1 MGRSLR
7 ACPGRAFSICVAR
20 RLQRYAERPVTETE
34 LRSTLGSD
42 GPAPADRQQASGGLS
57 STVRGVLV
65 CALSLAAGTRA
76 AAQPSTVPVG
86 RERLALAV
94 SEFQAAWQRA
104 WRDSEEY
111 RRLRI
116 PQEVYRQRFFTVH
129 CHSDYWDPVF
139 RQRWNFNPTS
149 LAPNQV
155 IIDRRIVG
163 HTWCP
168 RWMVTPSLI
177 EADDESVWRDLAL
190 RPAYR
195 AGIAAKRAR
204 LLSVLDSAYRLAPQD
219 AWLAGQSV
227 RFHLEALDVP
237 HALEAAATCRA
248 AAAWCAAL
256 AGLVH
261 TRAGA
266 IVSVDSAFTV
276 MRRAMSDSAR
286 CQWDDV
292 VELLTPTEQEPY
304 RTIGCGQRIVMA
316 ERLWWLAD
324 PLWRDPG
331 NARRAE
337 HDARRTE
344 IALRLTTA
352 QDERLV
358 FDRARG
364 GESVAAMIVRYGW
377 PTYRTWLGRS
387 GDREHDRYVQEELR
401 GVQTPP
407 YTSFEYALDRAHTVP
422 TWRAVTDPF
431 RAVPGDWQLAAE
443 DSTGHPSATQWPAEH
458 FKPARRLVALPDGQT
473 ITVRRQSFVEVV
485 SALTLSHPAQ
495 LRSSE
500 RFDVMLL
507 ASNGPDKVDSLDR
520 QWAAGGDTV
529 RLRGRLAGGATLLA
543 IEAAGPAT
551 TPLDARTRF
560 GYAAPQPLS
569 ALAADEPAMSEIALL
584 STLDPGLL
592 LAPTDTVL
600 RNLRP
605 TRTLAAE
612 DRRLTVYCESYNVSA
627 ADSAQVALRV
637 VPTEKAGALR
647 ELGNRLRLLDDPTR
661 GSRSAGTTTSGVT
674 ARARSRDPFPHRC
687 APWRWTWV
695 NCGRGPTPS
704 KSRCDDGMG
713 AVRYNAPRSR
723 CYREHRTGSQS
734 RRNVSNPWCGAGA
747 RGGRPVYG
755 GRTNPYERIV
765 SSEDLRSGL

>member
-1 MGRSLR
+1 M
-7 ACPGRAFSICVAR
+7 
-20 RLQRYAERPVTETE
+20 TETE
-34 LRSTLGSD
+34 LRGTLAFD
-42 GPAPADRQQASGGLS
+42 GTALADRQRARGGIAA
-57 STVRGVLV
+57 TARGVLV
-65 CALSLAAGTRA
+65 CALLIAAGTRA
-76 AAQPSTVPVG
+76 AAQSSTVPVG
-86 RERLALAV
+86 RERLELAV

-116 PQEVYRQRFFTVH
+116 PQEVYRQRFFTVL
-129 CHSDYWDPVF
+129 CHPEYWDPAF
-139 RQRWNFNPTS
+139 WQRWN
-149 LAPNQV
+149 LIAPPLVPDQV
-155 IIDRRIVG
+155 IIDRRIAG

-168 RWMVTPSLI
+168 RWIVTPSLI

-204 LLSVLDSAYRLAPQD
+204 LLSMLDSAYRLAPQD

-266 IVSVDSAFTV
+266 IVSADSAFTV
-276 MRRAMSDSAR
+276 MRRTMSDSAR
-286 CQWDDV
+286 CQWDNA
-292 VELLTPTEQEPY
+292 VELLAPAEQEPY
-304 RTIGCGQRIVMA
+304 RTIGCGQWIIMA

-331 NARRAE
+331 NARKAE

-344 IALRLTTA
+344 IALRLMTA

-364 GESVAAMIVRYGW
+364 GESVAAMLVRYGW
-377 PTYRTWLGRS
+377 PTYRAWLGKS
-387 GDREHDRYVQEELR
+387 WDQDHDSHVQQGLR
-401 GVQTPP
+401 GVPTPP

-422 TWRAVTDPF
+422 TWRAVEDPF
-431 RAVPGDWQLAAE
+431 RAVPSDWQLAAE
-443 DSTGHPSATQWPAEH
+443 DSAGRPSSAQWPAEH
-458 FKPARRLVALPDGQT
+458 FRPARRLVPLPDGQT

-560 GYAAPQPLS
+560 GYPAPQPLS
-569 ALAADEPAMSEIALL
+569 ALAADEPAMSDIALL

-600 RNLRP
+600 RYLRP
-605 TRTLAAE
+605 TRTLVAE
-612 DRRLTVYCESYNVSA
+612 DRRLTVYWESYNVSA

-647 ELGNRLRLLDDPTR
+647 ELGNRLRLLDDPTAGVEVR
-661 GSRSAGTTTSGVT
+661 WNDHERRDGQSTLAGPIPAQMRAVTLDLAQLRPGSYTIEVEMRRRDGRSSVQ
-674 ARARSRDPFPHRC
+674 RATITLLP
-687 APWRWTWV
+687 
-695 NCGRGPTPS
+695 
-704 KSRCDDGMG
+704 
-713 AVRYNAPRSR
+713 
-723 CYREHRTGSQS
+723 
-734 RRNVSNPWCGAGA
+734 
-747 RGGRPVYG
+747 
-755 GRTNPYERIV
+755 
-765 SSEDLRSGL
+765 